1 MQCRDNQANTMNN
14 TMRFVTISCE
24 NKIMKL
30 PKVVSLVLII
40 ALLGGCG
47 APAAVSASAA
57 PSASA
62 VSTPLPT
69 PSVYSAD
76 LFMVGDCL
84 MHLSVT
90 NDGRQEDGKYDY
102 SKQFAQIAAMAKNY
116 DLLYYNQESI
126 LGGEELGY
134 SGYPQFNTSDG
145 VGETL
150 IRDGFN
156 MVSLANNHALDM
168 GAAGIEHSMA
178 FWRSHPEVC
187 VSGTN
192 LSEEER
198 KKIPVICVNGIT
210 AAFLSWTYGTNGLNP
225 PEGKEYLVNVY
236 AGHEEEMLEQVRS
249 ADKLADIVIIAMH
262 WGVEYT
268 LKQTSE
274 QERLAQEL
282 SDAGA
287 DLIIGCH
294 PHVIEPV
301 TWINGKTL
309 CFYSLGNMISAQ
321 TKEATHIGMA
331 GGVTIT
337 KTVQPD
343 GSSSTVLSNPRADLF
358 YNSYKEGANG
368 FYDFREIPF
377 TELEDANMQ
386 AMYQKYLP
394 VITSLDSTISIGV

>member
-1 MQCRDNQANTMNN
+1 MKIH
-14 TMRFVTISCE
+14 RF
-24 NKIMKL
+24 L
-30 PKVVSLVLII
+30 SLVLVSS
-40 ALLGGCG
+40 LLGGCG
-47 APAAVSASAA
+47 SPAASVSSPSSVSAA
-57 PSASA
+57 PSVTA
-62 VSTPLPT
+62 VSTPEPT
-69 PSVYSAD
+69 PSVYSVD

-90 NDGRQEDGKYDY
+90 NDGRQEDGSYDY
-102 SKQFAQIAAMAKNY
+102 TKQFEKIAAMAKDY
-116 DLLYYNQESI
+116 DLRYYNQESI
-126 LGGEELGY
+126 LGGADLGY
-134 SGYPQFNTSDG
+134 SGYPQFNTSDA

-156 MVSLANNHALDM
+156 MVSLANNHSLDM
-168 GAAGIEHSMA
+168 GVAGIEHSME

-187 VSGTN
+187 VSGVN
-192 LSEEER
+192 LSQDER
-198 KKIPVICVNGIT
+198 EIIPAITSNGIT
-210 AAFLSWTYGTNGLNP
+210 VAFLSWTYGTNGLNSP
-225 PEGKEYLVNVY
+225 AGQEYLVNLY
-236 AGHEEEMLEQVRS
+236 AGHEDEMLEQVKK
-249 ADKLADIVIIAMH
+249 ADELADVVVIAMH

-268 LKQTSE
+268 LKQTPE

-287 DLIIGCH
+287 DLIIGSH

-321 TKEATHIGMA
+321 IKEDTRVGMA

-343 GSSSTVLSNPRADLF
+343 GSSSTELSNPRADLF
-358 YNSYKEGANG
+358 YNSYKEGSNG
-368 FYDFREIPF
+368 FYDFQEIPLN
-377 TELEDANMQ
+377 ELTDANMQ

-394 VITSLDSTISIGV
+394 VITSLDSSISIGV

>member
-116 DLLYYNQESI
+116 DLRYYNQESI

-236 AGHEEEMLEQVRS
+236 TGHEQEMLEQVRS
-249 ADKLADIVIIAMH
+249 ADKLADVVIIAMH

-268 LKQTSE
+268 LKQTAE

-282 SDAGA
+282 SNAGA
-287 DLIIGCH
+287 DIIIGTH

-301 TWINGKTL
+301 TWIHGKTL
-309 CFYSLGNMISAQ
+309 CFYSLGNLISAQ
-321 TKEATHIGMA
+321 IDEATHIGMA
-331 GGVTIT
+331 AVVTII